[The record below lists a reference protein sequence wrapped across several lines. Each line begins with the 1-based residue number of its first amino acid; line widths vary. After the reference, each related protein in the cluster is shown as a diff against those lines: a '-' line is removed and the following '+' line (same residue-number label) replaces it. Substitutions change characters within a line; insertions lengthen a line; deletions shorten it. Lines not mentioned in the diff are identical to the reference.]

1 MALVEENEVEALYP
15 FSYTAGDG
23 RKIAFDT
30 GERFALLNKSNND
43 WWQVK
48 RNGEKPMYVPAN
60 YVREVVEDAEEN
72 AEYSDTDEVSNELC
86 NDKLVER
93 TASRES
99 SDFVNNS
106 NSHHIYV
113 NINTNELDNDQQNV
127 VKTKTLPAG
136 VRSLARTL
144 ENSGVPLRG
153 SISYPSNKVQER
165 PKSQSLPV
173 GWVLTKDEDTGRPYY
188 YNPKTNET
196 SWKPPRSSRSCS
208 SPATPRRETTP
219 LGWRVERDPET
230 DEPVYINEENN
241 EEWSSSADEKGK
253 IYYYKLDG
261 SETAWDLPEVQHRQ
275 SFEALDVTY
284 RRSRSPQLAQRMSK
298 TRSLLPRNSKAS
310 DFDLFVPPPPVL
322 DPLTGFFRSGSME
335 SGTSTEETWPPPP
348 PPTEFDNISQAVQK
362 QGPLN
367 RKKIADSGNKKIK
380 RPSWNNTFVALFN
393 SNIVFYR
400 DHKSASQKPGLP
412 HGKPESS
419 CELRGGNLEW
429 VTSSSTRKKNAFQI
443 STVSG
448 LQFLLQSD
456 NQTLAN
462 EWFSAIANTITR
474 LNEED
479 SSVVGS
485 VQEKAGVAASGST
498 QLCGYESDEGLD
510 EPSTP
515 TSLTPGGIMRSFSK
529 RRALSDDQKT
539 KIKDK
544 LRKLISRRPT
554 IEELEKKGIIR
565 EQVFGCP
572 ITHLCEREGTTIPI
586 FVSKCINA
594 IESRGL
600 EFDGIYRVCGN
611 VALVQRIRIMVDQ
624 EEPIALGE
632 SPFDDIH
639 ALAGS
644 LKLYFR
650 EMPEPL
656 VPFDFFSGFVEAIKQ
671 STRNSKLGALKS
683 LVGQLPRIN
692 FDTLKLLL
700 GHLHKVMGFSEV
712 NRMHAQNLAIVW
724 GPNMM
729 RPRYDAGNIAMNM
742 VYQNQIVEFLL
753 LEYDEIF
760 R

>member
-1 MALVEENEVEALYP
+1 
-15 FSYTAGDG
+15 
-23 RKIAFDT
+23 
-30 GERFALLNKSNND
+30 
-43 WWQVK
+43 
-48 RNGEKPMYVPAN
+48 VP
-60 YVREVVEDAEEN
+60 
-72 AEYSDTDEVSNELC
+72 C
-86 NDKLVER
+86 
-93 TASRES
+93 
-99 SDFVNNS
+99 
-106 NSHHIYV
+106 
-113 NINTNELDNDQQNV
+113 
-127 VKTKTLPAG
+127 
-136 VRSLARTL
+136 
-144 ENSGVPLRG
+144 
-153 SISYPSNKVQER
+153 
-165 PKSQSLPV
+165 SQ
-173 GWVLTKDEDTGRPYY
+173 
-188 YNPKTNET
+188 
-196 SWKPPRSSRSCS
+196 
-208 SPATPRRETTP
+208 
-219 LGWRVERDPET
+219 
-230 DEPVYINEENN
+230 
-241 EEWSSSADEKGK
+241 
-253 IYYYKLDG
+253 
-261 SETAWDLPEVQHRQ
+261 
-275 SFEALDVTY
+275 
-284 RRSRSPQLAQRMSK
+284 
-298 TRSLLPRNSKAS
+298 
-310 DFDLFVPPPPVL
+310 
-322 DPLTGFFRSGSME
+322 
-335 SGTSTEETWPPPP
+335 
-348 PPTEFDNISQAVQK
+348 SQAVQK

-474 LNEED
+474 L
-479 SSVVGS
+479 
-485 VQEKAGVAASGST
+485 
-498 QLCGYESDEGLD
+498 
-510 EPSTP
+510 PSTP

-529 RRALSDDQKT
+529 RRGTVCPAPFRLVPHAWLLSHFTLSDDQKT

-632 SPFDDIH
+632 SPFDDVH